1 MILKICLN
9 HRDLTSSH
17 KWAPSTTTSHQY
29 ISTSYLKMF
38 YGYCPTILWCQTK
51 YVEGVLRLD
60 FFRVLPPRLRC
71 PSLPY
76 LSSSIYDLPNN
87 ISSQIRLFCWRLHN
101 LSWTFLRY
109 ISSTTPGRFKLPLPT
124 GLQMA
129 NAFNCSKCCSMH
141 ITHSTSLVITTY
153 FLNGEALKWL
163 IHTLTLVLLS
173 YQTML

>member
-1 MILKICLN
+1 M
-9 HRDLTSSH
+9 
-17 KWAPSTTTSHQY
+17 PY
-29 ISTSYLKMF
+29 IV
-38 YGYCPTILWCQTK
+38 ILWPGLNSFVTNHTVYSTWQATIWHMQC
-51 YVEGVLRLD
+51 YFWHR
-60 FFRVLPPRLRC
+60 PRICFRC

-87 ISSQIRLFCWRLHN
+87 ISSQIRLFCWWLHN

-109 ISSTTPGRFKLPLPT
+109 VSSTTPGRCKLPLPT

-129 NAFNCSKCCSMH
+129 NAFNCSKCYSMH
-141 ITHSTSLVITTY
+141 ITHSTSLVIATS
-153 FLNGEALKWL
+153 FLNGQALKWL

>member
-1 MILKICLN
+1 MTYIVILWPGLN
-9 HRDLTSSH
+9 IFLTNH
-17 KWAPSTTTSHQY
+17 TSHTVY
-29 ISTSYLKMF
+29 STWQAPIWDMQCYF
-38 YGYCPTILWCQTK
+38 WRRTRIC
-51 YVEGVLRLD
+51 
-60 FFRVLPPRLRC
+60 FRS

-76 LSSSIYDLPNN
+76 LSSSIYDLPDN
-87 ISSQIRLFCWRLHN
+87 ISSQIRLFCWWLHN

-109 ISSTTPGRFKLPLPT
+109 VSSTTADRSKLPLPT

-129 NAFNCSKCCSMH
+129 NAFNCSKCYSMH

-153 FLNGEALKWL
+153 FLNGQALKWL